1 MESIQQVIDGT
12 DRVVV
17 SKNGPEFGESVA
29 SLNKDSLVIDLVR
42 IIPEPWKYGGTY
54 EGICW

>member
-42 IIPEPWKYGGTY
+42 IIPEP
-54 EGICW
+54 